1 MKRHKIVV
9 LDGYA
14 ANPGDISWEPME
26 KLGEVTLY
34 ERTQPNE
41 VAERIKGAEIV
52 LTNKVIIDR
61 STIEN
66 SPALRYIGVLATGYN
81 VVDLEAAKER
91 EIVVTNIP
99 AYSTHAVAQLVM
111 ALLLEIC
118 HNVGHHSRAVFVGRW
133 EKSKDFTFW
142 DTPLIELN
150 GKTLGIVGY
159 GQIGQAV
166 TKIGQA
172 MGMRVVVHTRSKVKD
187 DSVESLPFKEFLKES
202 DVISLHC
209 PLNAETPEIIRQE
222 TISEMKDGVIIINT
236 GRGPLVNEKD
246 LAEALQ
252 SGKVFAAGVDVVSEE
267 PIRGDNPLLKAPNLF
282 ITPHI
287 AWATYESR
295 VRLMEIATAN
305 VEGFITGAVQN
316 QVTS

>member
-1 MKRHKIVV
+1 MKRLQIVV

-14 ANPGDISWEPME
+14 ANPGDISWEPLNE
-26 KLGEVTLY
+26 LGEVTLY
-34 ERTQPNE
+34 ERTKPDE
-41 VAERIKGAEIV
+41 IIERIKGAEIV
-52 LTNKVIIDR
+52 LTNKVVITR
-61 STIEN
+61 SIIEN

-81 VVDLEAAKER
+81 VVDLEAANEKEV
-91 EIVVTNIP
+91 VVTNIP

-118 HNVGHHSRAVFVGRW
+118 HNVAHHSRAVFEGRW

-150 GKTLGIVGY
+150 GKTMGIIGY

-166 TKIGQA
+166 AKIALA
-172 MGMRVVVHTRSKVKD
+172 MGMRVVVHTRSKVS
-187 DSVESLPFKEFLKES
+187 DSSVVQLPLDQFLKES
-202 DVISLHC
+202 DIISLHS
-209 PLNAETPEIIRQE
+209 PLNAETHELIRQE
-222 TISEMKDGVIIINT
+222 TIGKMKDGVIIINT
-236 GRGPLVNEKD
+236 GRGALVNEKD

-267 PIRGDNPLLKAPNLF
+267 PIKGDNPLLKAPNLI

-287 AWATYESR
+287 GWATYDSR
-295 VRLMEIATAN
+295 LRLMEIATAN
-305 VEGFITGAVQN
+305 VAGFISGKIQN

>member
-1 MKRHKIVV
+1 MKRLQIVV

-14 ANPGDISWEPME
+14 ANPGDISWEPLNE
-26 KLGEVTLY
+26 LGEVTLY
-34 ERTQPNE
+34 ERTKPDE
-41 VAERIKGAEIV
+41 IIERIKGAEIV
-52 LTNKVIIDR
+52 LTNKVVITR
-61 STIEN
+61 SIIEN

-81 VVDLEAAKER
+81 VVDLEAANEKEV
-91 EIVVTNIP
+91 VVTNIP

-118 HNVGHHSRAVFVGRW
+118 HNVAHHSRAVFEGRW

-150 GKTLGIVGY
+150 GKTMGIIGY

-166 TKIGQA
+166 AKIALA
-172 MGMRVVVHTRSKVKD
+172 MGMRVVVHTRSKVS
-187 DSVESLPFKEFLKES
+187 DSSVVQLPLDQFLKES
-202 DVISLHC
+202 DIISLHS
-209 PLNAETPEIIRQE
+209 PLNAETHELIRQE
-222 TISEMKDGVIIINT
+222 TIGKMKDGVIIINT
-236 GRGPLVNEKD
+236 GRGALVNEKD

-267 PIRGDNPLLKAPNLF
+267 PIKGDNPLLKAPNLF

-287 AWATYESR
+287 GWATYDSR
-295 VRLMEIATAN
+295 LRLMEIATAN
-305 VEGFITGAVQN
+305 VAGFISGKIQN

>member
-1 MKRHKIVV
+1 MKRLQIVV

-14 ANPGDISWEPME
+14 ANPGDISWEPLNE
-26 KLGEVTLY
+26 LGEVTLY
-34 ERTQPNE
+34 ERTQPDE
-41 VAERIKGAEIV
+41 IIERIKGAEIV
-52 LTNKVIIDR
+52 LTNKVVITR
-61 STIEN
+61 SIIEN

-81 VVDLEAAKER
+81 VVDLEAANEKEV
-91 EIVVTNIP
+91 VVTNIP

-118 HNVGHHSRAVFVGRW
+118 HNVAHHSRAVFEGRW

-150 GKTLGIVGY
+150 GKTMGIIGY

-166 TKIGQA
+166 AKIALA
-172 MGMRVVVHTRSKVKD
+172 MGMRVVVHTRSKVS
-187 DSVESLPFKEFLKES
+187 DSSVVQLPLDQFLKES
-202 DVISLHC
+202 DIISLHS
-209 PLNAETPEIIRQE
+209 PLNAETHELIRQE
-222 TISEMKDGVIIINT
+222 TIGKMKDGVIIINT
-236 GRGPLVNEKD
+236 GRGALVNEKD

-287 AWATYESR
+287 GWATYDSR
-295 VRLMEIATAN
+295 LRLMEIATAN
-305 VEGFITGAVQN
+305 VAGFISGKIQN

>member
-1 MKRHKIVV
+1 MKRLQIVV

-14 ANPGDISWEPME
+14 ANPGDISWEPLNE
-26 KLGEVTLY
+26 LGEVTLY
-34 ERTQPNE
+34 ERTKPDE
-41 VAERIKGAEIV
+41 IIERIKGAEIV
-52 LTNKVIIDR
+52 LTNKVVITR
-61 STIEN
+61 SIIEN

-81 VVDLEAAKER
+81 VVDLEAANEKEV
-91 EIVVTNIP
+91 VVTNIP

-118 HNVGHHSRAVFVGRW
+118 HNVAHHSRAVFEGRW

-150 GKTLGIVGY
+150 GKTMGIIGY

-166 TKIGQA
+166 AKIALA
-172 MGMRVVVHTRSKVKD
+172 MGMRVVVHTRSKVS
-187 DSVESLPFKEFLKES
+187 DSSVVQLPLDQFLKES
-202 DVISLHC
+202 DIISLHS
-209 PLNAETPEIIRQE
+209 PLNAETHELIRQE
-222 TISEMKDGVIIINT
+222 TIGKMKDGVIIINT
-236 GRGPLVNEKD
+236 GRGALVNEKD

-287 AWATYESR
+287 GWATYDSR
-295 VRLMEIATAN
+295 LRLMEIATAN
-305 VEGFITGAVQN
+305 VAGFISGKIQN

>member
-1 MKRHKIVV
+1 MKHRKIVV

-14 ANPGDISWEPME
+14 ANPGDISWEPLNE
-26 KLGEVTLY
+26 LGEVTLY
-34 ERTQPNE
+34 ERTQPDE
-41 VAERIKGAEIV
+41 IIERIKGAEIV
-52 LTNKVIIDR
+52 LTNKVVITR
-61 STIEN
+61 SIIEN

-81 VVDLEAAKER
+81 VVDLEAANEKEV
-91 EIVVTNIP
+91 VVTNIP

-118 HNVGHHSRAVFVGRW
+118 HNVAHHSRAVFEGRW

-150 GKTLGIVGY
+150 GKTMGIIGY

-166 TKIGQA
+166 AKIALA
-172 MGMRVVVHTRSKVKD
+172 MGMRVVVHTRSKVS
-187 DSVESLPFKEFLKES
+187 DSSVVQLPLDQFLKES
-202 DVISLHC
+202 DIISLHS
-209 PLNAETPEIIRQE
+209 PLNAETHELIRQE
-222 TISEMKDGVIIINT
+222 TIGKMKDGVIIINT
-236 GRGPLVNEKD
+236 GRGALVNEKD

-267 PIRGDNPLLKAPNLF
+267 PIKGDNPLLKAPNLF

-287 AWATYESR
+287 GWATYDSR
-295 VRLMEIATAN
+295 LRLMEIATAN
-305 VEGFITGAVQN
+305 VAGFISGKIQN

>member
-1 MKRHKIVV
+1 MKHRKIVV

-14 ANPGDISWEPME
+14 ANPGDISWEPLNE
-26 KLGEVTLY
+26 LGEVTLY
-34 ERTQPNE
+34 ERTQPDE
-41 VAERIKGAEIV
+41 IIERIKGAEIV
-52 LTNKVIIDR
+52 LTNKVVITR
-61 STIEN
+61 SIIEN

-81 VVDLEAAKER
+81 VVDLEAANEKEV
-91 EIVVTNIP
+91 VVTNIP

-118 HNVGHHSRAVFVGRW
+118 HNVAHHSRAVFEGRW

-150 GKTLGIVGY
+150 GKTMGIIGY

-166 TKIGQA
+166 AKIALA
-172 MGMRVVVHTRSKVKD
+172 MGMRVVVHTRSKVS
-187 DSVESLPFKEFLKES
+187 DSSVVQLPLDQFLKES
-202 DVISLHC
+202 DIISLHS
-209 PLNAETPEIIRQE
+209 PLNAETHELIRQE
-222 TISEMKDGVIIINT
+222 TIGKMKDGVIIINT
-236 GRGPLVNEKD
+236 GRGALVNEKD

-287 AWATYESR
+287 GWATYDSR
-295 VRLMEIATAN
+295 LRLMEIATAN
-305 VEGFITGAVQN
+305 VAGFISGKIQN

>member
-1 MKRHKIVV
+1 LKRLQIVV

-14 ANPGDISWEPME
+14 ANPGDISWEPLNE
-26 KLGEVTLY
+26 LGEVTLY
-34 ERTQPNE
+34 ERTKPDE
-41 VAERIKGAEIV
+41 IIERIKGAEIV
-52 LTNKVIIDR
+52 LTNKVVITR
-61 STIEN
+61 SIIEN

-81 VVDLEAAKER
+81 VVDLEAANEKEV
-91 EIVVTNIP
+91 VVTNIP

-118 HNVGHHSRAVFVGRW
+118 HNVAHHSRAVFEGRW

-150 GKTLGIVGY
+150 GKTMGIIGY

-166 TKIGQA
+166 AKIALA
-172 MGMRVVVHTRSKVKD
+172 MGMRVVVHTRSKVS
-187 DSVESLPFKEFLKES
+187 DSSVVQLPLDQFLKES
-202 DVISLHC
+202 DIISLHS
-209 PLNAETPEIIRQE
+209 PLNAETHELIRQE
-222 TISEMKDGVIIINT
+222 TIGKMKDGVIIINT
-236 GRGPLVNEKD
+236 GRGALVNEKD

-287 AWATYESR
+287 GWATYDSR
-295 VRLMEIATAN
+295 LRLMEIATAN
-305 VEGFITGAVQN
+305 VAGFISGKIQN

>member
-1 MKRHKIVV
+1 MKRLQIVV

-14 ANPGDISWEPME
+14 ANPGDISWEPLNE
-26 KLGEVTLY
+26 LGEVTLY
-34 ERTQPNE
+34 ERTQPDE
-41 VAERIKGAEIV
+41 IIERIKGAEIV
-52 LTNKVIIDR
+52 LTNKVVITR
-61 STIEN
+61 SIIEN

-81 VVDLEAAKER
+81 VVDLEAANEKEV
-91 EIVVTNIP
+91 VVTNIP

-118 HNVGHHSRAVFVGRW
+118 HNVAHHSRAVFEGRW

-150 GKTLGIVGY
+150 GKTMGIIGY

-166 TKIGQA
+166 AKIALA
-172 MGMRVVVHTRSKVKD
+172 MGMRVVVHTRSKVS
-187 DSVESLPFKEFLKES
+187 DSSVVQLPLDQFLKES
-202 DVISLHC
+202 DIISLHS
-209 PLNAETPEIIRQE
+209 PLNAETHELIRQE
-222 TISEMKDGVIIINT
+222 TIGKMKDGVIIINT
-236 GRGPLVNEKD
+236 GRGALVNEKD

-267 PIRGDNPLLKAPNLF
+267 PIKGDNPLLKAPNLF

-287 AWATYESR
+287 GWATYDSR
-295 VRLMEIATAN
+295 LRLMEIATAN
-305 VEGFITGAVQN
+305 VAGFISGKIQN